1 MFRISHYATASTNI
15 AAYII
20 GGYDGSNQV
29 STIAEFKNNN
39 WQNIGNL
46 KEPKEGLSAIFHDGE
61 HMIVGGRVYF
71 GRWAALFPRKHW
83 HWSILIRLF

>member
-15 AAYII
+15 AAYVI
-20 GGYDGSNQV
+20 GGYDGNKPV

-46 KEPKEGLSAIFHDGE
+46 NEPKYGPSKIFHDGE
-61 HMIVGGRVYF
+61 YMIVGGYADS
-71 GRWAALFPRKHW
+71 GR
-83 HWSILIRLF
+83 